1 MYEREAFMQYPHKRS
16 KSETAYSMV
25 KVATQGAPELPS
37 DTGRLNEALCKVLAH
52 DVRVLVQAIHELGI
66 EPGLACTW
74 RAYKHTNGQ
83 ATGWRIGVH
92 PRAGARRIAGSLS
105 KKLILS
111 PTRAPTLCLPGTAYA

>member
-1 MYEREAFMQYPHKRS
+1 MYGREAFIQHPYKRS

-37 DTGRLNEALCKVLAH
+37 DTKRLNEALCKVLAH

-74 RAYKHTNGQ
+74 RAYKEQKSHKRTSDRL
-83 ATGWRIGVH
+83 AH
-92 PRAGARRIAGSLS
+92 RR
-105 KKLILS
+105 S
-111 PTRAPTLCLPGTAYA
+111 PKGRGEKNRR